1 MNNHTRIHPIDVLF
15 ACFSFAAL
23 VLNLLPLLGA
33 R

>member
-1 MNNHTRIHPIDVLF
+1 MTNDTRIRPIDLLF

>member
-1 MNNHTRIHPIDVLF
+1 MNNDTRIRLIDVLF
-15 ACFSFAAL
+15 ACLSFAAL

>member
-1 MNNHTRIHPIDVLF
+1 MNNDTRVHPIDVLF
-15 ACFSFAAL
+15 ACLSFAAL

>member
-1 MNNHTRIHPIDVLF
+1 MNNDTRIRPIDVLF